1 MSTTLV
7 SNNKIFTTG
16 SNKPISVNLDP
27 QIGTSSSSSSSS
39 SSALTSFSLKVP
51 PTPSPTLNTS
61 LPVQKTPS
69 TTFKSMDYKTIITNC
84 REKVTPN
91 QTIVSSSPGGNT
103 SKPNILIDQKQN
115 HQLNSMDASTNS
127 MAIETN
133 ENDKVIEELLTN
145 AVSQVVSQA
154 KDKETVKSNP
164 VKEPAFPPFPK
175 IDTSAP
181 AVSTTTSKETEAI
194 NAMEIEDIAIEKEIE
209 EDIVIEKKQI
219 QAINAMEIQ
228 DIAVEKEIEE
238 EIVIEKKQIQAI
250 DAMEIED
257 IALEK
262 VPAPTATSTSS
273 NKSITVPD
281 ESLVMAPIVAPPKAT
296 PCKKRPPPAATSTDT
311 TTINISVDVA
321 NNSCW
326 DLLASKPKKRKT
338 NNHDGFQAHPVGACQ
353 THRSF
358 STEPNHLDFRY
369 CSSSTSLRNRLL
381 LYAIKSANKL
391 PMAVEKVSRSIQ
403 APLVSM
409 VKFF

>member
-1 MSTTLV
+1 
-7 SNNKIFTTG
+7 
-16 SNKPISVNLDP
+16 
-27 QIGTSSSSSSSS
+27 
-39 SSALTSFSLKVP
+39 
-51 PTPSPTLNTS
+51 
-61 LPVQKTPS
+61 
-69 TTFKSMDYKTIITNC
+69 MDYKTIITNC

-103 SKPNILIDQKQN
+103 STPNTKKMIDQN

-145 AVSQVVSQA
+145 VVSQVVSQA
-154 KDKETVKSNP
+154 KEKETVKSNP

-175 IDTSAP
+175 IDVSAP

-194 NAMEIEDIAIEKEIE
+194 NAMEIE
-209 EDIVIEKKQI
+209 
-219 QAINAMEIQ
+219 

-257 IALEK
+257 IAIEKEIEEEIVIEKEQIQAIDAMEIEDIAKK
-262 VPAPTATSTSS
+262 VPAPIATSTSS
-273 NKSITVPD
+273 NKSMTVPD

-311 TTINISVDVA
+311 TTGTSNISVDVA

-326 DLLASKPKKRKT
+326 DSLASKPKKRKT

-403 APLVSM
+403 APLVCM
-409 VKFF
+409 VKSSLISFYLSLSFLSD

>member
-7 SNNKIFTTG
+7 SYNKIFTTG

-27 QIGTSSSSSSSS
+27 QIGNRLITSSSSSS

-69 TTFKSMDYKTIITNC
+69 ITFKSMDYKTIITNC

-103 SKPNILIDQKQN
+103 STPNTKKMIDQN

-145 AVSQVVSQA
+145 VVSQVVSQA
-154 KDKETVKSNP
+154 KEKETIKSNP

-175 IDTSAP
+175 IDVSAP

-194 NAMEIEDIAIEKEIE
+194 NAMEIE
-209 EDIVIEKKQI
+209 
-219 QAINAMEIQ
+219 

-257 IALEK
+257 IAKK

-311 TTINISVDVA
+311 TTGTSNISVDVA

-326 DLLASKPKKRKT
+326 NSLASKPKKRKT

-403 APLVSM
+403 APLVCM

>member
-1 MSTTLV
+1 MASLLVHRMSPDWVRTELSRIRKENGGV
-7 SNNKIFTTG
+7 LFREH
-16 SNKPISVNLDP
+16 KP
-27 QIGTSSSSSSSS
+27 
-39 SSALTSFSLKVP
+39 K
-51 PTPSPTLNTS
+51 
-61 LPVQKTPS
+61 
-69 TTFKSMDYKTIITNC
+69 
-84 REKVTPN
+84 
-91 QTIVSSSPGGNT
+91 
-103 SKPNILIDQKQN
+103 
-115 HQLNSMDASTNS
+115 
-127 MAIETN
+127 
-133 ENDKVIEELLTN
+133 EE
-145 AVSQVVSQA
+145 
-154 KDKETVKSNP
+154 
-164 VKEPAFPPFPK
+164 
-175 IDTSAP
+175 
-181 AVSTTTSKETEAI
+181 TTTSKETEAT
-194 NAMEIEDIAIEKEIE
+194 NAMEIEDIAIAKE
-209 EDIVIEKKQI
+209 
-219 QAINAMEIQ
+219 M
-228 DIAVEKEIEE
+228 EE

-311 TTINISVDVA
+311 TTGTSNISVDVA

-326 DLLASKPKKRKT
+326 DSLASKPKRRKT

-403 APLVSM
+403 APLVCM
-409 VKFF
+409 VKLFLISFYLSLSFLSTNFL